1 MHQGQGRGVG
11 RVGQVGVERQQLQ
24 RGEHALVDDC
34 RGRQA
39 GRVQAGLMLHPLA
52 QAERPP
58 VQGQPGVPTRLPIPL
73 QCGHEQLG
81 EPRHR
86 GPRARPAMRGVVR
99 DIPPAEDGKALLCR
113 QPGDV
118 CLCPRALG
126 LVRRQEDQP
135 GRVAARRG
143 QAEPAGGAEQ
153 GVRHL
158 GEDAGPV
165 TGVRIAALGATM
177 VQVPQ
182 HGERLGDGV
191 VGLAPGQ
198 VGDKPDA
205 TSVMLILA
213 VIETM
218 RLGPRN
224 SSTIAWGSGGL
235 SPRASTA
242 GTGEAARR
250 AANRIVRH
258 GTPVVR
264 LVRIRVSRAD
274 SGQHWPCR
282 GAAPV
287 MRLVA
292 L

>member
-24 RGEHALVDDC
+24 RGEHPLVDDR

-39 GRVQAGLMLHPLA
+39 GRVQAGLVLHPLA

-58 VQGQPGVPTRLPIPL
+58 VQGQPGVTTRLPIPL
-73 QCGHEQLG
+73 HCGHEQLG

-86 GPRARPAMRGVVR
+86 GPRALPAMGGVVR
-99 DIPPAEDGKALLCR
+99 DIPPAEDGKAFLRR

-118 CLCPRALG
+118 CLRLRALG
-126 LVRRQEDQP
+126 FARRQEDQP
-135 GRVAARRG
+135 GRVAARGG

-165 TGVRIAALGATM
+165 TGVRIAALGAAM

-182 HGERLGDGV
+182 HGERLGNGV
-191 VGLAPGQ
+191 MGLSPGQ

-205 TSVMLILA
+205 TSVVLVPA

-218 RLGPRN
+218 RLGPRK
-224 SSTIAWGSGGL
+224 SSTIAWGSGGS

-242 GTGEAARR
+242 VSGETARR
-250 AANRIVRH
+250 A
-258 GTPVVR
+258 
-264 LVRIRVSRAD
+264 VSRVACLPGG
-274 SGQHWPCR
+274 SGGSSPR
-282 GAAPV
+282 A
-287 MRLVA
+287 
-292 L
+292 